1 MSAAKALL
9 LRDLRLGL
17 RSGAGTVQALIFFLI
32 LILLMPLGIGPDT
45 GLLAKVAPGTLWLGA
60 LLACLLSLD
69 RLYQADLEDGSLDV
83 LALALLPLELTAA
96 TKALAHWLT
105 TGLPLTLASP
115 LLALALNLPAPAL
128 PWLTASLALGT
139 PALSVIGGI
148 GAALTLGLRQGGLL
162 IGILTLPLYI
172 PTLIFG
178 AQTAITAAE
187 GQNPLPALALTTA
200 LTLGTLA
207 LAPFATAAI
216 LRIQLR

>member
-1 MSAAKALL
+1 MSPARALL

-17 RSGAGTVQALIFFLI
+17 RSGAGTIQALIFFLI

-69 RLYQADLEDGSLDV
+69 RLFQADLEDGSLDI
-83 LALALLPLELTAA
+83 LALAPMPLELTAA
-96 TKALAHWLT
+96 TKAAAHWLT

-115 LLALALNLPAPAL
+115 LLALALNLPGEAL
-128 PWLTASLALGT
+128 PWLIASLAFGT
-139 PALSVIGGI
+139 PALSFIGGI

-178 AQTAITAAE
+178 AQTAIAATD
-187 GQNPLPALALTTA
+187 GRNPLPALALTTA

-207 LAPFATAAI
+207 LAPFATAAV

>member
-1 MSAAKALL
+1 MSAARAIL

-17 RSGAGTVQALIFFLI
+17 RSGAGTAQALMFFLI
-32 LILLMPLGIGPDT
+32 LILLIPLGIGPDT
-45 GLLAKVAPGTLWLGA
+45 ELLARIAPGTLWLGA

-69 RLYQADLEDGSLDV
+69 RLFQADLEDGSLDV
-83 LALALLPLELTAA
+83 MALAPLPLELVAA
-96 TKALAHWLT
+96 AKAAAHWLS

-115 LLALALNLPAPAL
+115 LLALALNLPVAAL
-128 PWLTASLALGT
+128 PWLMAALALGT
-139 PALSVIGGI
+139 PALSAIGGI

-162 IGILTLPLYI
+162 IAILTLPLYI

-178 AQTAITAAE
+178 AETAIAAAD
-187 GQNPLPALALTTA
+187 GRDPLPALALTTA
-200 LTLGTLA
+200 LTLATIA

>member
-1 MSAAKALL
+1 MSPARALL
-9 LRDLRLGL
+9 LRDLRLGI

-45 GLLAKVAPGTLWLGA
+45 TLLAKIAPGTLWLGA
-60 LLACLLSLD
+60 LLSCLLSLD

-83 LALALLPLELTAA
+83 FALAPMPLELTAA

-115 LLALALNLPAPAL
+115 LLALALNLPPPAL
-128 PWLTASLALGT
+128 PWLAASLAVGT
-139 PALSVIGGI
+139 PALSFIGGI

-178 AQTAITAAE
+178 AQSAIAAAD
-187 GQNPLPALALTTA
+187 GQDPLPALALTAA
-200 LTLGTLA
+200 LTLATLA